1 MQYGN
6 DIAPKAVCPAFHQ
19 NSIENT
25 PAKWDS
31 DPTFARVYK
40 EAMMEVLAGDISGLK
55 FSYCK
60 GDRKVRELQPK
71 GYVFWVF
78 SSVDGQPQGGM
89 DTTPNIQWLLP
100 SSGLVIL

>member
-40 EAMMEVLAGDISGLK
+40 EAMMEVLASDISGLEVPIV
-55 FSYCK
+55 
-60 GDRKVRELQPK
+60 KVMEEVKEFQPK
-71 GYVFWVF
+71 G
-78 SSVDGQPQGGM
+78 
-89 DTTPNIQWLLP
+89 
-100 SSGLVIL
+100 

>member
-6 DIAPKAVCPAFHQ
+6 DIAPKAVCPAFQQ

-71 GYVFWVF
+71 GYAFWVF

-89 DTTPNIQWLLP
+89 DTTPNIQ
-100 SSGLVIL
+100 